1 MSEKLRIGSL
11 FSGIGGLDLAVEAA
25 FGATTAWH
33 VEYEAAP
40 SKVLAAH
47 WPGVPNFGD
56 VTKVDWSQVEPV
68 DIIAGGS
75 PCQDLSAAGRRAG
88 MTDGTRSNLWVQMRE
103 AIAHVQPTFVVW
115 ENVRGAYSAAADS
128 DLEICP
134 GCVGDGGGQPHLRA
148 LGRVLGDLADLGFDA
163 QWRGLRAADVGA
175 CHGRF
180 RVFVLAWRRDAADTL
195 GQYRGQRRDAAAGE
209 AAGGW
214 ASAEHRGCDRAPVAL
229 LPTPTVGD
237 KGGESARSGDG
248 FGAPLGEVVRHLL
261 PTPVAQPSGNTPED
275 HLRKKPG
282 RKVVTDLAVLV
293 ENDLLASGGRLLP
306 TPTARDYKDSEIRRE
321 PHRPD
326 DVDTLARALTLL
338 PTPSVAD
345 AMGGHERR
353 GGARGGELLLKGIA
367 KYELVDRWGQY
378 AAAIAR
384 HEQALGRPAPDPTE
398 IGPRGKPRLSPRFV
412 EFMMMHPDGWATDP
426 AIGLARNEQL
436 KGFGNGVVPHQA
448 YAALTDMLASLPWQ
462 AAA

>member
-1 MSEKLRIGSL
+1 MRIGSL
-11 FSGIGGLDLAVEAA
+11 FSGVGGLDLAVEAA
-25 FGATTAWH
+25 FDATTAWH
-33 VEYEAAP
+33 VEFDSAP
-40 SKVLAAH
+40 SKVLAAR
-47 WPGVPNFGD
+47 WPGVPNLGD
-56 VTKVDWSQVEPV
+56 VTAVDWSAVEPV

-115 ENVRGAYSAAADS
+115 ENVRGAYSACASSAADS
-128 DLEICP
+128 DLGQCP
-134 GCVGDGGGQPHLRA
+134 RCLDPGDRKARHDPNLRA
-148 LGRVLGDLADLGFDA
+148 LGRVLGDLSDLGYDA

-195 GQYRGQRRDAAAGE
+195 SQYRGQRRDAAAGQ

-229 LPTPTVGD
+229 LPTPRATDGTH
-237 KGGESARSGDG
+237 GGPNQRGSSGD
-248 FGAPLGEVVRHLL
+248 LML
-261 PTPVAQPSGNTPED
+261 PS
-275 HLRKKPG
+275 
-282 RKVVTDLAVLV
+282 AVHHM
-293 ENDLLASGGRLLP
+293 LP

-338 PTPSVAD
+338 PTPTTTQRGPD
-345 AMGGHERR
+345 ANLDTRE
-353 GGARGGELLLKGIA
+353 GARANLHNEVMDA
-367 KYELVDRWGQY
+367 DRWGEY

-398 IGPRGKPRLSPRFV
+398 PGRTGKPRLSPRFV
-412 EFMMMHPDGWATDP
+412 EWMMMHPDGWVTDP
-426 AIGLARNEQL
+426 TLGLTRNEQL
-436 KGFGNGVVPHQA
+436 KALGNGVVPHQA
-448 YAALTDMLASLPWQ
+448 YAALTDMLTSLPWQ

>member
-1 MSEKLRIGSL
+1 MTLRIGSL

-40 SKVLAAH
+40 SKVLAH
-47 WPGVPNFGD
+47 RWPGVPNFGD
-56 VTKVDWSQVEPV
+56 VTTVDWSQVEPV

-103 AIAHVQPTFVVW
+103 AIAHVKPTFVVW
-115 ENVRGAYSAAADS
+115 ENVRGAFSAAADS
-128 DLEICP
+128 DLELCP
-134 GCVGDGGGQPHLRA
+134 GCVGDGGSQPHLRA
-148 LGRVLGDLADLGFDA
+148 LGRVLGDLSDLGFDA
-163 QWRGLRAADVGA
+163 EWRGLRAADVGA

-195 GQYRGQRRDAAAGE
+195 GQYRGQRRDAASGE
-209 AAGGW
+209 AASGW
-214 ASAEHRGCDRAPVAL
+214 SSAEHRGRDRAPVA
-229 LPTPTVGD
+229 
-237 KGGESARSGDG
+237 
-248 FGAPLGEVVRHLL
+248 LL

-282 RKVVTDLAVLV
+282 REIVTDLAVLV
-293 ENDLLASGGRLLP
+293 ENDLPASGGRLLP
-306 TPTARDYKDSEIRRE
+306 TPMARDYKDSEIRRE

-378 AAAIAR
+378 ADAIAR

-398 IGPRGKPRLSPRFV
+398 IGPRGNPRLSPRFV
-412 EFMMMHPDGWATDP
+412 EWMMMHPDGWATDP
-426 AIGLARNEQL
+426 AIGLTRNEQL
-436 KGFGNGVVPHQA
+436 KGFGNGVVPPQA
-448 YAALTDMLASLPWQ
+448 LAALTDMLATIPRW

>member
-1 MSEKLRIGSL
+1 MTLRIGSL

-33 VEYEAAP
+33 VECEAAP
-40 SKVLAAH
+40 SKVLAYR

-56 VTKVDWSQVEPV
+56 VTTVDWSQVEPV

-75 PCQDLSAAGRRAG
+75 PCQDLSSAGRRAG

-103 AIAHVQPTFVVW
+103 AIAHVKPTFVVW
-115 ENVRGAYSAAADS
+115 ENVRGAFSAAADS
-128 DLEICP
+128 DLELCP
-134 GCVGDGGGQPHLRA
+134 GCVGDGGSQPHLRA
-148 LGRVLGDLADLGFDA
+148 LGRVLGDLSDLGFDA
-163 QWRGLRAADVGA
+163 EWRGLRAADVGA

-195 GQYRGQRRDAAAGE
+195 GQHCGQWRDAAPE
-209 AAGGW
+209 QAAGGW
-214 ASAEHRGCDRAPVAL
+214 ASAEHRGRDRAPV
-229 LPTPTVGD
+229 
-237 KGGESARSGDG
+237 E
-248 FGAPLGEVVRHLL
+248 
-261 PTPVAQPSGNTPED
+261 
-275 HLRKKPG
+275 
-282 RKVVTDLAVLV
+282 
-293 ENDLLASGGRLLP
+293 LLP
-306 TPTARDYKDSEIRRE
+306 TPTARDYKDNEIRRE

-338 PTPSVAD
+338 PTPAVAD

-378 AAAIAR
+378 ADAITR

-398 IGPRGKPRLSPRFV
+398 IGPRGNPRLSPRFV

-426 AIGLARNEQL
+426 AIGLTRNEQL

-448 YAALTDMLASLPWQ
+448 YAALTDMLAAIPRW